1 MSAWWITPGESG
13 GGGEEEEKT
22 RKEEEAINTY
32 SEKVLLILPLLSV
45 ARFILFCA
53 LIPGILD

>member
-1 MSAWWITPGESG
+1 MEE
-13 GGGEEEEKT
+13 EEEEKK
-22 RKEEEAINTY
+22 RRRQGRREEEAINTY